1 MAQGKLYGIGVGPGD
16 PELVTIKAL
25 RLLREVPA
33 IFAPC
38 KAAGEPSLASR
49 IVCQLDGTLGAKITN
64 LVFPMSDDEAE
75 LDDAWQA
82 AARAVAGKLDD
93 GIDCAFIAEGD
104 PFLFGSFIYLFEKL
118 AADSGRRIEVIPGVS
133 SITAAPARA
142 GIPLVRGDERLAI
155 VPAPS
160 DRESIR
166 RVLTDFESV
175 VFMKINP
182 VFDTLVGV
190 LEEMA
195 LLDRATVVVKATT
208 TEERVIRRLADL
220 KGRKP
225 GYFSIMLV
233 RRER

>member
-49 IVCQLDGTLGAKITN
+49 IVCQLDERLSPKIAN

-75 LDDAWQA
+75 LDAAWQA
-82 AARAVAGKLDD
+82 AARSVAEKLNS
-93 GIDCAFIAEGD
+93 GIDCAFIVEGD
-104 PFLFGSFIYLFEKL
+104 PFLFGSFIYLFDKF
-118 AADSGRRIEVIPGVS
+118 AGDSNQPIEVVPGVS

-142 GIPLVRGDERLAI
+142 GIPLVRGDERLAV

-160 DRESIR
+160 DREAIR
-166 RVLTDFESV
+166 RVLSEFESV

-190 LEEMA
+190 LEEMS

-208 TEERVIRRLADL
+208 SEERIIRRLADL
-220 KGRKP
+220 KGQKP
-225 GYFSIMLV
+225 GYFSIMMV
-233 RRER
+233 RR

>member
-16 PELVTIKAL
+16 PELMTIKAL
-25 RLLREVPA
+25 RILREVPA

-49 IVCQLDGTLGAKITN
+49 IVCELDGTLGAKIDN

-75 LDDAWQA
+75 LDTHWQA
-82 AARAVAGKLDD
+82 AARAVATRLDD
-93 GIDCAFIAEGD
+93 GVDCAFIAEGD

-118 AADSGRRIEVIPGVS
+118 SADPSRRIEVIPGVS

-142 GIPLVRGDERLAI
+142 SIPLVRGDERLAI
-155 VPAPS
+155 VPAPA
-160 DRESIR
+160 DRDEIR

-190 LEEMA
+190 LKEMA

-208 TEERVIRRLADL
+208 SEERIIRNLNEL
-220 KGRKP
+220 EGRKP
-225 GYFSIMLV
+225 GYFSLMLV
-233 RRER
+233 RR